1 MQLAHLASART
12 LSRKFK
18 LLGFFGKN
26 WILIMNYVY
35 ISLSLKSSSTLI
47 YAVYATLS
55 TLRYELC
62 VYLFGFFTQRNA
74 TQRNATHATQRNAT
88 LIYINYYFSNF
99 FRQNAYGAS
108 CDSRVYALLC
118 YQKTP

>member
-1 MQLAHLASART
+1 
-12 LSRKFK
+12 
-18 LLGFFGKN
+18 
-26 WILIMNYVY
+26 MNYVY

-74 TQRNATHATQRNAT
+74 TQRNATQRNATQRTQRNAT
-88 LIYINYYFSNF
+88 Q
-99 FRQNAYGAS
+99 RTQRNATQRLS
-108 CDSRVYALLC
+108 I
-118 YQKTP
+118 